1 MILVITMV
9 KMITD
14 DLPDNA
20 DDNNNNNDDDDDG
33 DDDDVA
39 SSCCAAVCNPQ
50 AAVETADPA
59 VYVDSDHLFIQR

>member
-1 MILVITMV
+1 MILVISMV
-9 KMITD
+9 RLTTVDFID
-14 DLPDNA
+14 DP

-39 SSCCAAVCNPQ
+39 SSCCAAVCNPP

-59 VYVDSDHLFIQR
+59 VYVDSYHLFIR

>member
-9 KMITD
+9 KMIMD
-14 DLPDNA
+14 DLPGDA
-20 DDNNNNNDDDDDG
+20 GDNNDDNDDDDDG

-39 SSCCAAVCNPQ
+39 SSCCAAVCNPP

-59 VYVDSDHLFIQR
+59 VYVDSYHLFIR